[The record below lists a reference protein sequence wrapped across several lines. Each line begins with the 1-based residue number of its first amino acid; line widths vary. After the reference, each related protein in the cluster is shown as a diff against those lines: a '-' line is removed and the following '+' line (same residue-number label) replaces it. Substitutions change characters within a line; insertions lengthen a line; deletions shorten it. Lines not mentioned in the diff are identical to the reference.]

1 MNEQVLY
8 KQYMETVFNYFR
20 HFIELSRE
28 EFDAISPYFEIRK
41 FDKRTKVLK
50 IGETDNYFNIIM
62 KGIARKYLMVKKKEV
77 TIQLSTE
84 GHMIHSELSFNLQ
97 QPSDCIIETIEPVTF
112 LSMSYDN
119 IQLIYQQFP
128 KTEKLG
134 RMIITEMFIKKD
146 QRDFKQLNRTT
157 RERFLEYMQN
167 HPDMLQRVPQKYLAS
182 YLNIKPETFSRLKHL
197 LRLRKAVPAKDSGS
211 VD

>member
-1 MNEQVLY
+1 MNEQILY
-8 KQYMETVFNYFR
+8 KHYLETVYSYFR
-20 HFIELSRE
+20 RFIDMSRE
-28 EFDAISPYFEIRK
+28 EFDFIAPYFEIRK
-41 FDKRTKVLK
+41 FDKKTKVLK
-50 IGETDNYFNIIM
+50 IGETDKYFNIIM

-84 GHMIHSELSFNLQ
+84 GHMIHSEISFNLQ
-97 QPSDCIIETIEPVTF
+97 QPSDCIIESIEPVTF
-112 LSMSYDN
+112 LSMSYEN
-119 IQLIYQQFP
+119 IQLIYQKIP

-146 QRDFKQLNRTT
+146 QRDFKQLNKTT
-157 RERFLEYMQN
+157 RERFLDYMHN

-197 LRLRKAVPAKDSGS
+197 LRPKRNVPVKE
-211 VD
+211 

>member
-119 IQLIYQQFP
+119 IQLIYQKFP

-197 LRLRKAVPAKDSGS
+197 LRLRKTVPAKDN
-211 VD
+211 

>member
-1 MNEQVLY
+1 MKEQILY
-8 KQYMETVFNYFR
+8 KSYLENVYQYFR
-20 HFIELSRE
+20 RFVDMSQE
-28 EFDAISPYFEIRK
+28 EFALIAPHFEVRK
-41 FDKRTKVLK
+41 FDKKTKVLK
-50 IGETDNYFNIIM
+50 IGEVDRYFNIIM
-62 KGIARKYLMVKKKEV
+62 QGIARKYLMVKKKEV

-84 GHMIHSELSFNLQ
+84 GHMLHSELSFNLQ

-119 IQLIYQQFP
+119 IQMIYKKFP

-197 LRLRKAVPAKDSGS
+197 LRPKRNVPRD
-211 VD
+211 

>member
-1 MNEQVLY
+1 MNEQILY
-8 KQYMETVFNYFR
+8 RHYLENVYAYFR
-20 HFIELSRE
+20 RFVDMSRE
-28 EFDAISPYFEIRK
+28 EFDLITPYFEIRK
-41 FDKRTKVLK
+41 FEKKTKVLK
-50 IGETDNYFNIIM
+50 IGDTDKYFNIIM
-62 KGIARKYLMVKKKEV
+62 KGIARKYLLVKKKEV

-84 GHMIHSELSFNLQ
+84 GHMIHSEISFNRQ
-97 QPSDCIIETIEPVTF
+97 KPSDCIIESIEAVTF

-119 IQLIYQQFP
+119 IQLIYQKFP

-146 QRDFKQLNRTT
+146 QRDFRQLNKTT
-157 RERFLEYMQN
+157 RERFLDYIHN

-197 LRLRKAVPAKDSGS
+197 LRPKRTKSADA
-211 VD
+211 

>member
-1 MNEQVLY
+1 MNEQILY

-20 HFIELSRE
+20 HFIDLSRD

-41 FDKRTKVLK
+41 FDKKTKVLK
-50 IGETDNYFNIIM
+50 MGETDNYFNLIM

-112 LSMSYDN
+112 LSMTYEN
-119 IQLIYQQFP
+119 LQLIYQQFP

-134 RMIITEMFIKKD
+134 RMFITEMFIKKD
-146 QRDFKQLNRTT
+146 QRDFKHLNSST
-157 RERFLEYMQN
+157 RERFLEYMHN

-197 LRLRKAVPAKDSGS
+197 LRPKRNVPARDS
-211 VD
+211 